1 MVKDIH
7 RSPFTML
14 IEALAEQRGL
24 QHGLQD
30 FRAVDRSTAPEPCP
44 AAPVDV
50 YSVYSVYSGLKRSTA
65 STAST
70 GLQPSTVYSSP
81 HPASDFTRRRVR

>member
-7 RSPFTML
+7 RSPFNML

-30 FRAVDRSTAPEPCP
+30 FRAVDRSTACKHCP
-44 AAPVDV
+44 AATVDV
-50 YSVYSVYSGLKRSTA
+50 YSVYSVYSGLQRLQRRQVYSGLQSTA
-65 STAST
+65 VHTLALW
-70 GLQPSTVYSSP
+70 G
-81 HPASDFTRRRVR
+81 A